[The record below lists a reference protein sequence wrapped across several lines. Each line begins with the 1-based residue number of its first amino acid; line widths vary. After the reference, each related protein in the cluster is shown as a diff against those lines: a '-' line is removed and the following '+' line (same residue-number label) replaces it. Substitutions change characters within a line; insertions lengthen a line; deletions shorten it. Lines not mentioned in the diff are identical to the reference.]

1 VASKLRSSE
10 LYGIQAFNAMPDR
23 LRQQRFR
30 RDNSRVLERSY
41 AAAAGDLMNM
51 PKSDHRMVVLAVED
65 EPIVRMSLADF
76 LDDAG
81 FKVFEAVN
89 ADEAIAL
96 LQARSDVQVVVTDI
110 EMPGSMNGL
119 ELARVVQ
126 VRWPDVGIVVTS
138 GRVRPSTDDL
148 MDGVVFLSK
157 PYLPDA
163 VISAIRQVTMPKHS
177 N

>member
-1 VASKLRSSE
+1 
-10 LYGIQAFNAMPDR
+10 
-23 LRQQRFR
+23 
-30 RDNSRVLERSY
+30 
-41 AAAAGDLMNM
+41 MNM

-65 EPIVRMSLADF
+65 EPIVRMFMADF

-96 LQARSDVQVVVTDI
+96 LQVRSDVQVVVTDI

-126 VRWPDVGIVVTS
+126 VRWPGVGIVLTS
-138 GRVRPSTDDL
+138 GRVCPGPDDL
-148 MDGVVFLSK
+148 MDRAVFLSK
-157 PYLPDA
+157 PYLPDT
-163 VISAIRQVTMPKHS
+163 VIGAIRRVAVPKQP

>member
-1 VASKLRSSE
+1 
-10 LYGIQAFNAMPDR
+10 
-23 LRQQRFR
+23 
-30 RDNSRVLERSY
+30 
-41 AAAAGDLMNM
+41 MNM

-65 EPIVRMSLADF
+65 EPIVRMSMADF

-119 ELARVVQ
+119 EMARVVR
-126 VRWPDVGIVVTS
+126 VRWPSVGIVVTS
-138 GRVRPSTDDL
+138 GRVRPGSHDL

-163 VISAIRQVTMPKHS
+163 VIGAIRRVAEPKQPD
-177 N
+177 